1 VYGIRN
7 VYSKYRLG
15 ILKRGKEH
23 KENVLFDTFLS
34 RFKIEFIKRENL
46 KVNIEDHLGT

>member
-1 VYGIRN
+1 MYGIRN

-15 ILKRGKEH
+15 ILKGGKEH
-23 KENVLFDTFLS
+23 KENVLFDTFLR

-46 KVNIEDHLGT
+46 KVSIEDYLGT